1 MGTVIVAD
9 DHPLFRQ
16 AIAASLEPFGCSVA
30 ECATLDDC
38 HATLEINDD
47 VDLVLLDLNMPGSL
61 GLYGLVSLRNAFPA
75 VPIAVVS
82 GTDAPPVI
90 GKAMAL
96 GALGFI
102 PKSTAP
108 ERMRTAIEHILDG
121 EPWFPDLGDAATSMT
136 SEESELVER
145 VSQLTPQQY
154 TVLGLMRGG
163 MLNKEIA
170 DELAISEATVKAHV
184 SAIFKKLD
192 VSNRTQAVVLASRVF
207 LDP

>member
-1 MGTVIVAD
+1 M
-9 DHPLFRQ
+9 
-16 AIAASLEPFGCSVA
+16 A

-82 GTDAPPVI
+82 GTDAPAVI

-102 PKSTAP
+102 PKSTAAD
-108 ERMRTAIEHILDG
+108 RMRAAIEHILNG
-121 EPWFPDLGDAATSMT
+121 EPWFPDLGDTEPAMT
-136 SEESELVER
+136 NEESELVER

-154 TVLGLMRGG
+154 TVLGLMRSG

-192 VSNRTQAVVLASRVF
+192 VSNRTQAVVLASKVF